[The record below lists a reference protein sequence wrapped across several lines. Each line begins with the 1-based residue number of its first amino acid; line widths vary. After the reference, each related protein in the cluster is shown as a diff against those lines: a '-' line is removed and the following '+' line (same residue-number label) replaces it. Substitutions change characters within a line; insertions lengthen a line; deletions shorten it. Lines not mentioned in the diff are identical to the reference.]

1 MRRAGQTLKQEQQAA
16 GLQDKIG
23 AYHGDGI
30 CGLISFAAVSV
41 DGRSLA
47 QTGVLDDESEPGI
60 DFGQLF
66 HLRRRAVSAAAG
78 HHYHLA
84 QRVRLDL
91 LAQQGAQ

>member
-1 MRRAGQTLKQEQQAA
+1 MAEA
-16 GLQDKIG
+16 
-23 AYHGDGI
+23 
-30 CGLISFAAVSV
+30 F
-41 DGRSLA
+41 A
-47 QTGVLDDESEPGI
+47 QTGVLDDESESVI
-60 DFGQLF
+60 DFGQFL